1 MGVEAVVAM
10 EAVVVGR
17 LFREFKVK
25 GSTTL
30 PRTSDRDTTIAGLFF
45 FLFTFTTVVYKCS
58 VKNARFRIR
67 TRVLWCQKRPL
78 SQLCHNRCLRI
89 FLQVSQ
95 EVVASGSY

>member
-1 MGVEAVVAM
+1 MDAVVAMEAIVAM

-58 VKNARFRIR
+58 VKNARFQIR
-67 TRVLWCQKRPL
+67 THVLWCYKRPL
-78 SQLCHNRCLRI
+78 SQLCRNRCVI
-89 FLQVSQ
+89 FES
-95 EVVASGSY
+95 SCKYHKK